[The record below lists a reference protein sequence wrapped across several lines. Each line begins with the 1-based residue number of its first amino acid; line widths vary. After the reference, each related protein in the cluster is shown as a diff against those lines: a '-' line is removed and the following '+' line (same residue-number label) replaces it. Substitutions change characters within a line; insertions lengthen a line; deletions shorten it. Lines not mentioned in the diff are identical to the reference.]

1 MAMNPEPSP
10 QPPPLPPTGGRRPPG
25 ILASALIGACIVGGI
40 SFAAGFFG
48 PIILRPDSPQGPML
62 GIFFTG
68 PLGFVV
74 GLIGGAVVGFVRT
87 RGK

>member
-1 MAMNPEPSP
+1 MNP
-10 QPPPLPPTGGRRPPG
+10 PPPLPPGKPLFPIWAYAVLGGL
-25 ILASALIGACIVGGI
+25 ILGGI

-48 PIILRPDSPQGPML
+48 PIILQPDSPQGPML

-74 GLIGGAVVGFVRT
+74 GLIGGAVVGFIRT
-87 RGK
+87 RGKGSQR